1 MLYSLKLFFA
11 ALLVSAAVTAALIP
25 LARRYH
31 WLDKPCARKCHA
43 TPTPPIGGFAV
54 FAAIALFTVWINGV
68 TPVVGAWLAGGSL
81 LVLVGALDDKYDLN
95 WRVRILAQVA
105 AALLLIVWGGVRA
118 AHLGPLFGL
127 PDVELGWFSLPLS
140 VFAIVGLI
148 NALNMI
154 DGIDGLCGALIVAAC
169 AMFIAAGL
177 YAGAPPIVYRLAMVI
192 GAVAG
197 FLLFNLR
204 YGPFPAA
211 RVFLGDA
218 GSGLLGFTIAA
229 IAFRMTQ
236 DPVHPV
242 SPILAPYLVAVPVID
257 CLALIL
263 RRLRQGRS
271 PFAAGRDHIHH
282 LLLEAGFTVNQIVAL
297 LVAVSFAI
305 GLFGALC
312 LLADVPQGVLMLN
325 YALMVG
331 VWYRLGTDSDALIAR
346 LRAVRVRLGGGVSDA
361 EAVPERA

>member
-11 ALLVSAAVTAALIP
+11 ALLVSAGITAILIP

-31 WLDKPCARKCHA
+31 WMDLPCSRKQHA
-43 TPTPPIGGFAV
+43 VPTPPVGGFGV
-54 FAAIALFTVWINGV
+54 FAAIALFMVWINGLNAV
-68 TPVVGAWLAGGSL
+68 TCAWLAGGSL

-105 AALLLIVWGGVRA
+105 AALCLILWGGVRA

-140 VFAIVGLI
+140 VIAIVGLV

-154 DGIDGLCGALIVAAC
+154 DGIDGLCGSLIVAAC
-169 AMFIAAGL
+169 LMFIAAGL
-177 YAGAPPIVYRLAMVI
+177 YAGAPPLVYRLWMVV

-204 YGPFPAA
+204 FGRFGAA

-236 DPVHPV
+236 NPTHPV

-263 RRLRQGRS
+263 RRMRQGRS

-282 LLLEAGFTVNQIVAL
+282 LMLDAGFSVGQCVRL
-297 LVAVSFAI
+297 LVLASFAI
-305 GLFGALC
+305 GLFGAVCMVL
-312 LLADVPQGVLMLN
+312 DVPNVLLMLN
-325 YALMVG
+325 YVLMVG
-331 VWYRLGTDSDALIAR
+331 IWYRLSANPARIMTRLAALRTWLHGAEPVSGAR
-346 LRAVRVRLGGGVSDA
+346 
-361 EAVPERA
+361 P

>member
-43 TPTPPIGGFAV
+43 TPTPPIGGFGV
-54 FAAIALFTVWINGV
+54 FAAIALFTVWINGLN
-68 TPVVGAWLAGGSL
+68 PVVGAWLAGGSL
-81 LVLVGALDDKYDLN
+81 LVGVGALDDKYDLN

-105 AALLLIVWGGVRA
+105 AALILILWGGVRA

-154 DGIDGLCGALIVAAC
+154 DGIDGLCGALIIAAC
-169 AMFIAAGL
+169 VMFAAAGL
-177 YAGAPPIVYRLAMVI
+177 YAGAPPIVYRLAMVV

-204 YGPFPAA
+204 FGRVSAA

-257 CLALIL
+257 CLALIA

-282 LLLEAGFTVNQIVAL
+282 LLLEAGFSVNQIVAL

-312 LLADVPQGVLMLN
+312 MVADVPNVVLMLN
-325 YALMVG
+325 YVLMVA
-331 VWYRLGTDSDALIAR
+331 VWYRMGTDPAALIAR
-346 LRAVRVRLGGGVSDA
+346 LSGLRARLPGA
-361 EAVPERA
+361 APATLPERA

>member
-1 MLYSLKLFFA
+1 MLYSLKLFIA
-11 ALLVSAAVTAALIP
+11 TLLVSAGIIAILMP
-25 LARRYH
+25 LARRFH
-31 WLDKPCARKCHA
+31 WLDTPCQRKQHA
-43 TPTPPIGGFAV
+43 TPTPPVGGFGV
-54 FAAIALFTVWINGV
+54 FAAIALATVWINGLN
-68 TPVVGAWLAGGSL
+68 PVVCAWLAGGSL
-81 LVLVGALDDKYDLN
+81 LVLVGALDDKFDLN

-105 AALLLIVWGGVRA
+105 AALILIVWGGVRA

-140 VFAIVGLI
+140 VVAIVGLI

-154 DGIDGLCGALIVAAC
+154 DGIDGLCGSLIVAAC
-169 AMFIAAGL
+169 GMFIAAGL
-177 YAGAPPIVYRLAMVI
+177 YAGAPPIVYRLAMVV

-204 YGPFPAA
+204 YGRFRAA

-271 PFAAGRDHIHH
+271 PLKAGRDHIHH
-282 LLLEAGFTVNQIVAL
+282 LLLDAGFSVNQIVGL

-312 LLADVPQGVLMLN
+312 MRADVPNVLLMLN
-325 YALMVG
+325 YVLMVG
-331 VWYRLGTDSDALIAR
+331 VWYRLGTDPAALVAR
-346 LRAVRVRLGGGVSDA
+346 LRALRRRLPGADIDA
-361 EAVPERA
+361 LPERA